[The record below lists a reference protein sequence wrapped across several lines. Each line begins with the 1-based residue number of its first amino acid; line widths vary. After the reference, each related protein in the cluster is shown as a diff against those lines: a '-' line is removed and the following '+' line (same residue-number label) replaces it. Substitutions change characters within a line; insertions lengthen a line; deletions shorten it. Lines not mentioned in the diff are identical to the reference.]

1 MGVLRRA
8 SLPIPL
14 LTALAVMW
22 LLMVPAA
29 ARAAGASA
37 RPGSVLLVP
46 PLEGA
51 DVTTVAV
58 ERDGTRRLISRGVRV
73 LLTAQGELAV
83 AEEAL
88 PADKSPVS
96 VELPLRFGG
105 GYLFAVSS
113 AGRTALWKAGSWSG
127 KLEPFADIDFEV
139 ARIIPGFDR
148 IHLQARRGG
157 EWAALDPDSGAGL
170 QRGSLPPSPSFGAMA
185 FVDSWFGAVELP
197 VRGTVVS
204 FDAGAS
210 WHPLGVDSTSLAV
223 DGGSLVVGSERTAQ
237 LLGADGRFR
246 PARARVEKREAR
258 EPLRVVREGGLGR
271 LPLRTAVLRGV
282 PDGDDAA
289 LVVSRGVLG
298 RVRLRDG
305 RVLAEAPRAVPATR
319 ECSGV
324 RLGKGYG
331 FICGELRGKTEI
343 YAVRAPFGLALE
355 RQFDGPRV
363 ISPSDNG
370 GLVVSG
376 GCDSGALSDA
386 AQHKRCIVAPQGGTF
401 ELQVAKSGL
410 ERVVALHDGRAVV
423 LEPPSAERR
432 GSLRLIEPSGSAR
445 TVPLSLDSDANATVL
460 KAGFWLESLVEST
473 PGVLSGWVVARGSF
487 LGVRIDLDGKL
498 KTGALQRSIENALI
512 SGRTAFVLGVSGIA
526 EHSSDGGFNWDDAAI
541 PAAVESDAERAQAT
555 SLETEQGCSLVGCVF
570 RRWLRI
576 GGRASVNALRSPP
589 RAEPTVLPSPGG
601 GRWQLECEFNGQVS
615 PLSLPIVARR
625 GYGSSEQVPSPWLP
639 LLDVPAPVL
648 GGDRAGID
656 VGTESELV
664 QFRAYVFG
672 PKAEFAK
679 DSAFIVRVADRYRV
693 KGVWSTAPAPSPW
706 PDLEQA
712 VDAFGYE
719 GSGPAGWRV
728 SLDPSGEAGVLS
740 VNWRGTTDLYLLEHD
755 RAVRRIANAP
765 RYGLGVVSSAVRLGG
780 TYYVATVVDART
792 LRVFAL
798 EPNAPRLVGEYRDVP
813 FGGSSPLLVRSA
825 RDGTLAGGSNAR
837 RSALGLWARGTGWY
851 VFPIDERTGAAAP
864 AIEITPRALAS
875 VPRTCAED
883 EEGFLLEGPIGL
895 EPLVEWSDSARSG
908 RATARA
914 VEGRFVV
921 NGEDGT
927 GEGSI
932 CVRALAAQADRP
944 VRALP
949 HTANAGDSGSAVA
962 RDGSARQLE
971 DRLDQTRRSAGGK
984 KEQTRAR
991 RGSAVPLV
999 LSDRG
1004 ERGRRYGFLCGPNG

>member
-8 SLPIPL
+8 SLLIPL
-14 LTALAVMW
+14 LTALAGV
-22 LLMVPAA
+22 LMTMTMPAA
-29 ARAAGASA
+29 ARAAVASA
-37 RPGSVLLVP
+37 RLGGITLVP

-51 DVTTVAV
+51 DVITVAV

-73 LLTAQGELAV
+73 LLTSQGELAV

-105 GYLFAVSS
+105 GYLFAISS
-113 AGRTALWKAGSWSG
+113 AGRTALWKARTWSS

-139 ARIIPGFDR
+139 VRVVPGFDR

-170 QRGSLPPSPSFGAMA
+170 HRGSLPSSPSFGAMA

-223 DGGSLVVGSERTAQ
+223 DGSSLVVGSERSAQ

-246 PARARVEKREAR
+246 PAPARAEKREAG
-258 EPLRVVREGGLGR
+258 EPPRVVREGGLGR

-289 LVVSRGVLG
+289 LVISRGVLG
-298 RVRLRDG
+298 RVRLHDG
-305 RVLAEAPRAVPATR
+305 RVLAQVSRAVPATR

-324 RLGKGYG
+324 RLGEGYG
-331 FICGELRGKTEI
+331 FVCGELRGKTEI
-343 YAVRAPFGLALE
+343 YSVRAPFGLVLE

-363 ISPSDNG
+363 ISSSDNG
-370 GLVVSG
+370 GLVVRG
-376 GCDSGALSDA
+376 GCDPGAPA
-386 AQHKRCIVAPQGGTF
+386 ATAQYTRCILAPQGGTF
-401 ELQVAKSGL
+401 ELQVAKSGR
-410 ERVVALHDGRAVV
+410 ERVVALHDGRAAV

-432 GSLRLIEPSGSAR
+432 GSLRLIEASGSVS
-445 TVPLSLDSDANATVL
+445 TVALSLHSDTNATLL
-460 KAGFWLESLVEST
+460 KAGFWLENLVESS

-487 LGVRIDLDGKL
+487 LGVRIGLDGKL
-498 KTGALQRSIENALI
+498 KTGPLQRSIENALI
-512 SGRTAFVLGVSGIA
+512 SGRTALVLGVSGIA
-526 EHSSDGGFNWDDAAI
+526 EHSSDGGFNWDDASI
-541 PAAVESDAERAQAT
+541 PAAVESDAERAEAT
-555 SLETEQGCSLVGCVF
+555 SPESEQGCSLVGCAF

-576 GGRASVNALRSPP
+576 GGRASANALRPP
-589 RAEPTVLPSPGG
+589 SRAEPTVLPSPGG

-615 PLSLPIVARR
+615 PPSLPIVARR
-625 GYGSSEQVPSPWLP
+625 GYGSSDQVPSPWLP
-639 LLDVPAPVL
+639 LLDVPAPPL
-648 GGDRAGID
+648 GGERAGID
-656 VGTESELV
+656 IGTESELV
-664 QFRAYVFG
+664 QLRAYVSG
-672 PKAEFAK
+672 AKADFAK
-679 DSAFIVRVADRYRV
+679 DSAFVVRVADRYRV
-693 KGVWSTAPAPSPW
+693 KGVWSTAPSPSPW
-706 PDLEQA
+706 PDLAQA

-740 VNWRGTTDLYLLEHD
+740 VNWRGTTDLYVLEHD

-765 RYGLGVVSSAVRLGG
+765 RYGLGVVSSTVRLGG
-780 TYYVATVVDART
+780 TYYVATAVDART

-813 FGGSSPLLVRSA
+813 VGGSAPLLVRTA
-825 RDGTLAGGSNAR
+825 RDGALAFGSNAR
-837 RSALGLWARGTGWY
+837 RSALGLWARGAGWY
-851 VFPIDERTGAAAP
+851 VFPIDERTGVSAP

-875 VPRTCAED
+875 LPRTCAED

-921 NGEDGT
+921 SGESGTGT
-927 GEGSI
+927 GEGTI

-949 HTANAGDSGSAVA
+949 GTARDTGARKLEERGSA
-962 RDGSARQLE
+962 
-971 DRLDQTRRSAGGK
+971 DQTPRNPGEKPGLN
-984 KEQTRAR
+984 RAR
-991 RGSAVPLV
+991 RGSVPLV